1 MTTGGKWIMYKKNIF
16 IKSSEVEAP
25 YNFEF
30 HLEHY
35 VIYPWLVENK
45 NSVRI
50 LRLKSEKVVKVEIS
64 FTGTV
69 NKPSFKFIV
78 TSSKKLTRGE
88 VEEIKDTI
96 SWCLGFKEKVKP
108 FYDKICKKDPVL
120 KVASEG
126 MRGVRSGGDPVV
138 FEAII
143 GVVVAQNV
151 QFKRIYTM
159 LKNLCQRFGDK
170 LKIGSKVYYAFPTPK
185 QLAKAPLKAI
195 RACKVGYR
203 DKYIKGIAQ
212 TIVKNKIDLE
222 ALKKISD
229 DKKIREELMKLP
241 GVGPYTADLVLH
253 IGFRRQVFHLDLFSR
268 EAMQIFY
275 FNGKEVSD
283 KKIMDYIDKHWGDH
297 KSLGALFLTTNT
309 DEWAKKLG
317 KKFRLKSGAKIN

>member
-1 MTTGGKWIMYKKNIF
+1 MYKKTIF
-16 IKSSEVEAP
+16 IRSSEVEAP
-25 YNFEF
+25 YNFKF

-35 VIYPWLVENK
+35 VIYPWLVENG
-45 NSVRI
+45 NLVRI
-50 LRLKSEKVVKVEIS
+50 LRLKSGKVVRVEIL
-64 FTGTV
+64 FTGTI

-78 TSSKKLTRGE
+78 TSPKKLTKGE
-88 VEEIKDTI
+88 IKEIKDTI

-108 FYDKICKKDPVL
+108 FYDEICKKDPVL

-126 MRGVRSGGDPVV
+126 MRGVRSGGYPTV

-159 LKNLCQRFGDK
+159 LKNLCKKFGSK
-170 LKIGSKVYYAFPTPK
+170 LKMGDKVYYAFPTPE

-203 DKYIKGIAQ
+203 DKYIRGIAQ
-212 TIVKNKIDLE
+212 TVVKNKIDLE
-222 ALKKISD
+222 ALKEISD

-241 GVGPYTADLVLH
+241 GIGPYTADLVLN
-253 IGFRRQVFHLDLFSR
+253 IGFRRQAFHLDLFSR
-268 EAMQIFY
+268 EAMQTFY
-275 FNGKEVSD
+275 FDGKKVPD
-283 KKIMDYIDKHWGDH
+283 KKIMDYIDKHWGNYR
-297 KSLGALFLTTNT
+297 SLGALFLTTNT

-317 KKFRLKSGAKIN
+317 KKFRLKSGAKSP